1 MQFKI
6 KKTFHDP
13 KPKEGVT
20 HSGNFQVYF
29 PDLKIIIP
37 NYTYTVKK
45 GGELS
50 VQSPRHSF
58 RYRDKDGNLVTA
70 KLKAVIFLEE
80 HPSTEDIKKDLRK
93 RLLAEVFSNPSS

>member
-1 MQFKI
+1 MKS
-6 KKTFHDP
+6 KKSFHDT
-13 KPKEGVT
+13 KPKEGAT

-58 RYRDKDGNLVTA
+58 RYRDEAGRLVTA
-70 KLKAVIFLEE
+70 KLKAVIFLEK

-93 RLLAEVFSNPSS
+93 RLLAEVFSKPSS